1 MKRPREYAAEILEL
15 KTREERR
22 QALEKVP
29 ENVREMVR
37 KQVQAFWTLRQE
49 RG

>member
-37 KQVQAFWTLRQE
+37 KHVQAFWTLRQE